1 MLLQPSLFCYGVL
14 NYTWDDTEKIHG
26 LTCIPSK
33 IYLLSKMDNL
43 LTEPGALL
51 EEWIMYERQNWMIT
65 ESEVDTIIKV

>member
-1 MLLQPSLFCYGVL
+1 
-14 NYTWDDTEKIHG
+14 
-26 LTCIPSK
+26 
-33 IYLLSKMDNL
+33 MDNL